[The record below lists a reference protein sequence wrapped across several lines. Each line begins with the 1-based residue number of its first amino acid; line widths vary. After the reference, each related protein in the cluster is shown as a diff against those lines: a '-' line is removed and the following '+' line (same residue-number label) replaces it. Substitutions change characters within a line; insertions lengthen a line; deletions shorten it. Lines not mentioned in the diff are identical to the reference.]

1 MENDVIKL
9 HDEIAKV
16 EKELDR
22 LVENGEEYDKLYEQS
37 IVTDKVIARYL
48 KARKHLEEER
58 KKLIDKYKD
67 ELNSPYKEEIISQ
80 IQSEVKKDY
89 PDVGEIE
96 LDHFSNNVYIYA
108 TLSAYKIDN
117 YEIIKQLMYLNNVY
131 FENMKENG
139 EIIDSRIDNNNL
151 KYLENL
157 NKKYLKIMEE
167 RI

>member
-9 HDEIAKV
+9 HDEIVKV

-48 KARKHLEEER
+48 KAKKHLEEER

-67 ELNSPYKEEIISQ
+67 ELDSPYKEEIISQ

-108 TLSAYKIDN
+108 TLSAYKIDKH
-117 YEIIKQLMYLNNVY
+117 EIIKQLMYLNNVY
-131 FENMKENG
+131 FENMQENG
-139 EIIDSRIDNNNL
+139 EIKDSKIDNNNL

-157 NKKYLKIMEE
+157 NKKYFKIMEE